1 MTEIPAEPQELKH
14 AGRLGS
20 AMTRMFLWRG
30 AVLSSYS
37 LPKSVAGGWTS
48 AIWHSYASMESTLL
62 TCPWALQADN
72 FFQSSTFSR
81 EPAWLL
87 HLWFSE
93 ALRFSSEGHGL
104 ARRLFVANGVAT
116 EMLAFSR
123 SSDCPCHLLRMW
135 KVFCCHCHVNSH
147 FWGSQCLETL
157 MAKEK
162 RGGENNQVMLVR
174 QYCLLRLRT
183 SSGQ

>member
-1 MTEIPAEPQELKH
+1 MQFGIHTPPWSQLYLPVHEHYRLITSSRALHSAESQ
-14 AGRLGS
+14 LGCYICDFQKRS
-20 AMTRMFLWRG
+20 GSQQRAM
-30 AVLSSYS
+30 
-37 LPKSVAGGWTS
+37 
-48 AIWHSYASMESTLL
+48 
-62 TCPWALQADN
+62 ALQ
-72 FFQSSTFSR
+72 
-81 EPAWLL
+81 
-87 HLWFSE
+87 
-93 ALRFSSEGHGL
+93 GG
-104 ARRLFVANGVAT
+104 LFVANGVAT